1 MVVWLNLYNF
11 VAKLLTTMELIKVNP
26 IEFGIEETKANEMV
40 SGLMPII
47 SEREIL
53 GQLYAAVIVKELNA
67 ETLKEARELRLK
79 IRNNR
84 TQGVEKWHKANKEFY
99 LAGGR
104 FVDAIKNKEVA
115 ENLRMEENLEQIEKH
130 FENIE
135 KQRIADLQKER
146 ENLLIPLEVENVGSL
161 NLGNMPAD
169 IWDGFYLGQ
178 KIKFE
183 ERKETARLAA
193 EAEAARIEAEKV
205 ERERIRVENEKL
217 KSEAEAKEKARWE
230 LSERLKKEAIEFLL
244 SNGYKES
251 NGGLDATDW
260 PHFIG
265 ENHYSFFETEKEL
278 EQLKDKIITQKELHI
293 ERARVEAERK
303 AAEELARKERESA
316 EKERARLAAELKAK
330 QDAEAKAE
338 RERLAAIEA
347 ERKAAEK
354 AAKAPVKEK
363 LTIWV
368 NGFNIPTAPTESE
381 TSKAITEKFEAF
393 KAWAKTQI
401 ELL

>member
-1 MVVWLNLYNF
+1 
-11 VAKLLTTMELIKVNP
+11 MELIKVNP
-26 IEFGIEETKANEMV
+26 IEFGIEETKASEMV
-40 SGLMPII
+40 SGLVPII

-135 KQRIADLQKER
+135 KQRISDLQKER
-146 ENLLIPLEVENVGSL
+146 ELLLAPYMVENASSL
-161 NLGNMPAD
+161 SLGVMPAD
-169 IWDGFYLGQ
+169 IWEGFIIGQ
-178 KIKFE
+178 KVRYEQKQE
-183 ERKETARLAA
+183 EIRLAA

-205 ERERIRVENEKL
+205 ERERIRLENEKL
-217 KSEAEAKEKARWE
+217 KAEAEAKEKE
-230 LSERLKKEAIEFLL
+230 LQAEREKVKKEREAIE
-244 SNGYKES
+244 
-251 NGGLDATDW
+251 A
-260 PHFIG
+260 
-265 ENHYSFFETEKEL
+265 
-278 EQLKDKIITQKELHI
+278 
-293 ERARVEAERK
+293 AAERERQK
-303 AAEELARKERESA
+303 AAAELAKQQEAARKEREAA

-330 QDAEAKAE
+330 QEAEAKAE
-338 RERLAAIEA
+338 RERLANIEA
-347 ERKAAEK
+347 EKKAAEK

-368 NGFNIPTAPTESE
+368 NGFNIITAPTENE

-393 KAWAKTQI
+393 KSWAKTQI

>member
-1 MVVWLNLYNF
+1 
-11 VAKLLTTMELIKVNP
+11 MELIKVNP

-53 GQLYAAVIVKELNA
+53 GQLYAAVIVKELTP

-79 IRNNR
+79 IRDNR
-84 TQGVEKWHKANKEFY
+84 TKGVEKWHKANKEFY

-115 ENLRMEENLEQIEKH
+115 ENVRMEENLEQIEKH

-161 NLGNMPAD
+161 NLGNMPVD

-205 ERERIRVENEKL
+205 ERERIRVENERL
-217 KSEAEAKEKARWE
+217 KAEAEAKEKE
-230 LSERLKKEAIEFLL
+230 LQAERERVRKEREAIE
-244 SNGYKES
+244 
-251 NGGLDATDW
+251 AAA
-260 PHFIG
+260 
-265 ENHYSFFETEKEL
+265 EL
-278 EQLKDKIITQKELHI
+278 ERQ
-293 ERARVEAERK
+293 K
-303 AAEELARKERESA
+303 AAAELAKQQEAARKEREAA